1 MLVFYSFV
9 FKKTNK
15 KLFICLLLTFEYSQ
29 QNSLRRNWMLEQ
41 HLVFTRSSSIQFFNS
56 PPFHSQLG
64 HLWYPV
70 QHGMPCHFIGHQVIP
85 TQPLPK
91 EP

>member
-1 MLVFYSFV
+1 MELYSP
-9 FKKTNK
+9 KELNKTR
-15 KLFICLLLTFEYSQ
+15 LGETGC
-29 QNSLRRNWMLEQ
+29 
-41 HLVFTRSSSIQFFNS
+41 SSIQFFNS

>member
-1 MLVFYSFV
+1 
-9 FKKTNK
+9 
-15 KLFICLLLTFEYSQ
+15 
-29 QNSLRRNWMLEQ
+29 MLEQ